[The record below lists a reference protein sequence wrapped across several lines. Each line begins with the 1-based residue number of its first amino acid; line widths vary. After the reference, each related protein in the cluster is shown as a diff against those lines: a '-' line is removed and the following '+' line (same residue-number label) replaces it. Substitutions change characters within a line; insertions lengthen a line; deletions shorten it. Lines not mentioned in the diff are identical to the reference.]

1 MIVIDLKPTFVTR
14 SEAHSI
20 PISRRFLVE
29 DARLVKIEEFRT
41 DDAYES
47 FGTSF
52 DKSIEHSKEIRA
64 KGGVGTGMALAAVS
78 VKVNGIMNLTQMN
91 AFTATGVTGQQDW
104 TDFRDGFPVEVN
116 WLYALKI
123 AVAQGRCL

>member
-29 DARLVKIEEFRT
+29 DAQLIKIEEFCKG
-41 DDAYES
+41 DAYES

-52 DKSIEHSKEIRA
+52 DQSIEQSKEIRA
-64 KGGVGTGMALAAVS
+64 KGGVGTGIEFAAVS
-78 VKVNGIMNLTQMN
+78 LKVNGIMKITQMN
-91 AFTATGVTGQQDW
+91 AFTITQQQNW
-104 TDFRDGFPVEVN
+104 TDLRDNFPVEVN
-116 WLYALKI
+116 WLDALKI
-123 AVAQGRCL
+123 AVAQGRCV